1 MLKTLAHLFTPQSSN
16 NYKAKTL
23 HISSL
28 SVFILIIMFSQIALS
43 LIAKTIPGVLGIA
56 SSITSQELIQ
66 LTNAKRQEDGL
77 SVLSLNPALSQVAN
91 LKGADMIA
99 NNYWAHTS
107 PEGRTPWSFFTQEDY
122 RYLYAGENLARDFP
136 DSNSVVNAWMN
147 SSTHR
152 DNILSTRYQEIGIA
166 VIHDTFQGQP
176 TTLVVQMFGTP
187 VSAALPTKVGQIN
200 QVAEIAETIIA
211 EVIPEQGIAGVASQL
226 PFLSSFN
233 LTKAMSISLTVILLA
248 TIIIDTIF
256 IARKKII
263 RLSGQGLAHLL
274 FLGILLILLLSVQPG
289 LIL

>member
-1 MLKTLAHLFTPQSSN
+1 MLN

-28 SVFILIIMFSQIALS
+28 SVFMLIIMLSQIVLS
-43 LIAKTIPGVLGIA
+43 LISQTIPGVLGIA

-66 LTNAKRQEDGL
+66 LTNLKRQEHDL
-77 SVLSLNPALSQVAN
+77 SALSLNSTLSQIAG

-107 PEGRTPWSFFTQEDY
+107 PEGKTPWSFFTQGDY
-122 RYLYAGENLARDFP
+122 RYLYAGENLARDFS
-136 DSNSVVNAWMN
+136 DSSSVVNAWMS

-166 VIHDTFQGQP
+166 IIHDTFQGQP

-187 VSAALPTKVGQIN
+187 VSAALPDKVGQID
-200 QVAEIAETIIA
+200 QVAEIAEAVIA
-211 EVIPEQGIAGVASQL
+211 EVIPEQEIAGVASQL
-226 PFLSSFN
+226 PFLSSFQ

-256 IARKKII
+256 ITRKKII
-263 RLSGQGLAHLL
+263 RLSGKGLAHLL
-274 FLGILLILLLSVQPG
+274 FLGILLILLLGVQPG
-289 LIL
+289 MIL